1 MNMNKIPLVV
11 LLSWKLSFFDVAD
24 EVETSVQSSIPV
36 LYQDKFYICIHR
48 QDTKQSTTSFFIK
61 YETSS
66 TENLRKYNDY

>member
-11 LLSWKLSFFDVAD
+11 LLSWKLFFFDVAD
-24 EVETSVQSSIPV
+24 EVETCVQSSIPV

-48 QDTKQSTTSFFIK
+48 QDAKQSTTSFCVK